1 MSRRRAFAK
10 NFSSSLG
17 TITPAK
23 RKSFRAI
30 LLFGGTGTESDF
42 AVTETQ
48 WQIEEV
54 FMQNNIA
61 RCATFAFALIALAA
75 AALAQPQNTQALSWF
90 KTGNEERDLQKK
102 IAAYE
107 KAIALDSSFAEA
119 YFNLGM
125 AYKQRQDYA
134 NTEKF
139 LRSAYAL
146 KSARFTSEQK
156 SRLIYELSLA
166 VKRSGKTA
174 QAEKLLREAV
184 KTITDKKLRSMAVFE
199 LGKLLSEQNRFA
211 EALQELRDGEKI
223 DPANQTY
230 FRNLIQIAEDNLAM
244 QSQYEQAEAAEARG
258 QWHEARKHFEEI
270 QKRSTNYRDVALRMN
285 RIDSTLRAEAAKS
298 QTLAATYEQAQQY
311 EKAGNL
317 ELAISVYEHLLQQA
331 NQPADLPATLEQ
343 ARAKLEARRISE
355 RAESEY
361 TVGLAALKAQNWTG
375 AILAFERVLAI
386 DKNHAQARAKIDE
399 AQANLQRESTENMSA
414 RYYADGL
421 AAMERGDWGG
431 ALAAFEKVRRLDS
444 SYREVKKMLAQ
455 VERALEVP
463 RQIAAQ
469 EGGASVTRVQTLYE
483 DALVAMAKEDWMQAV
498 IGLETIQLLQPNY
511 RDVAARLNTA
521 RANLGAA
528 SAAGAASETDESF
541 SLNVAILLTTVVMV
555 PLLGFLFFSPAM
567 RARYHLLRGNHA
579 AVAQIYER
587 MLARDPQRAKLNP
600 AIMTTLSNYYL
611 MSGRVDDQALD
622 VYKKAREANFIAA
635 NTAEIN
641 SLLKQHNLPE
651 SGHNTEALKV
661 LENSLNNRKTSPH
674 TSK

>member
-1 MSRRRAFAK
+1 
-10 NFSSSLG
+10 
-17 TITPAK
+17 
-23 RKSFRAI
+23 
-30 LLFGGTGTESDF
+30 
-42 AVTETQ
+42 
-48 WQIEEV
+48 
-54 FMQNNIA
+54 MQNNII
-61 RCATFAFALIALAA
+61 RCAPVVFALVL
-75 AALAQPQNTQALSWF
+75 AALASAAFAQPRNTQAMSWF
-90 KTGNEERDLQKK
+90 KTGNEERDLQNK

-119 YFNLGM
+119 YYNLGM
-125 AYKQRQDYA
+125 AYKQRQDHA
-134 NTEKF
+134 NTDRF
-139 LRSAYAL
+139 LRRAHAL
-146 KSARFTSEQK
+146 KSTRFTSEQK
-156 SRLIYELSLA
+156 SRLIYELAFA
-166 VKRSGKTA
+166 VKRSGKI
-174 QAEKLLREAV
+174 AEAEALLREGV
-184 KTITDKKLRSMAVFE
+184 SVITDKKLKSMAVFE
-199 LGKLLSEQNRFA
+199 LGKLLSEQNRFS
-211 EALQELRDGEKI
+211 EALLELRAGEKL

-230 FRNLIQIAEDNLAM
+230 FSNLIQIAENNLAL
-244 QSQYEQAEAAEARG
+244 QAQYQQAGAAEARG
-258 QWHEARKHFEEI
+258 QWHEARRLYEEI
-270 QKRSTNYRDVALRMN
+270 QKRSANYGDVALRLN
-285 RIDSTLRAEAAKS
+285 RIDSTLRVEATKS

-311 EKAGNL
+311 ERAGDL
-317 ELAISVYEHLLQQA
+317 ELAISVYQHLLRQA
-331 NQPADLPATLEQ
+331 NPPADLPATLER
-343 ARAKLEARRISE
+343 ARTKLEAKRISE

-361 TVGLAALKAQNWTG
+361 TVGLAALKTQNWTG

-386 DKNHAQARAKIDE
+386 DNNHAQARAKIDE
-399 AQANLQRESTENMSA
+399 AQANLQRESTDSMSA

-463 RQIAAQ
+463 RQVAAQ
-469 EGGASVTRVQTLYE
+469 EGGASVTRVQALYE

-511 RDVAARLNTA
+511 RDVAERLNTA

-528 SAAGAASETDESF
+528 SAAGAASEAGES
-541 SLNVAILLTTVVMV
+541 SSRNVAILLTTVVVV

-579 AVAQIYER
+579 AVARIYER

-600 AIMTTLSNYYL
+600 AIMATLSNYYL

-622 VYKKAREANFIAA
+622 VYKKVQEANLLAA
-635 NTAEIN
+635 NTAEID
-641 SLLKQHNLPE
+641 SLLKQHHLPE

-661 LENSLNNRKTSPH
+661 LENSLNNRKTPPH